1 MLSEGQNWKF
11 HDFIIY
17 VIYVG
22 LFYNSIF
29 ITNVSNIITLL
40 VLFIFV
46 ELISMTSEQLNHDSG
61 FHVNQVSRV

>member
-11 HDFIIY
+11 HDFNIFTVY
-17 VIYVG
+17 
-22 LFYNSIF
+22 FYNSIF
-29 ITNVSNIITLL
+29 ITDVSNIITLL

-61 FHVNQVSRV
+61 FHVI

>member
-17 VIYVG
+17 LIYVG

-29 ITNVSNIITLL
+29 ITNLSNIMTFL

-46 ELISMTSEQLNHDSG
+46 ELVSMTSEQLNHDSG
-61 FHVNQVSRV
+61 FHVI